1 MARTLEEVATDVADR
16 TVSRDMESEEW
27 QKGIA
32 ILGLLATG
40 EDRYVEAARDLVDR
54 SIETQTG
61 AGQFSYGSLDQK
73 PFQGWTDLEDFK
85 GLVDPAV
92 IGNGVLEFYER
103 TGDDRYLEAARRQYE
118 FLMDAP
124 RTEDGG
130 IPQYKGEIEL
140 WVDTIYELCPF
151 LARYAAVTD
160 DDEALDEAAHQIKV
174 QAKHLQDPH
183 TNLFRH
189 KWRETPD
196 TYPQGTYWSRGN
208 GWALA
213 GILDTL
219 DHLPADHDDRADL
232 NEIFRE
238 LAAAIVDLQDRSGY
252 WHNVLDDDQSP
263 LETSGTV
270 MFAYSFS
277 KGEEVGL
284 LSEEKYAIA
293 TQRAME
299 VAKGVVDDEGQVR
312 RVVGPPG
319 GPGAPFAVTSYGQG
333 WFLKAAH
340 QVLLEDADDRRS
352 ATYRSTYA
360 SGT

>member
-1 MARTLEEVATDVADR
+1 MVRTLEEVATDVADY

-40 EDRYVEAARDLVDR
+40 EDRYVDEARKLVGR

-92 IGNGVLEFYER
+92 IGNGVLHFYEQ
-103 TGDDRYLEAARRQYE
+103 TGEDWYLEAARRQYE

-130 IPQYKGEIEL
+130 IPQHKGEIEL
-140 WVDTIYELCPF
+140 WVDTMYELCPF
-151 LARYAAVTD
+151 LAYYGAVTNN
-160 DDEALDEAAHQIKV
+160 DEALDEAANQIKI

-183 TNLFRH
+183 TRLFRH

-196 TYPQGTYWSRGN
+196 SYPQGAYWSRGN

-219 DHLPADHDDRADL
+219 DHLPADHMDREEL
-232 NEIFRE
+232 NAIFRD
-238 LAAAIVDLQDRSGY
+238 LAAAVVDLQDRSGY
-252 WHNVLDDDQSP
+252 WHNVLDDEQSP

-270 MFAYSFS
+270 MFAYSFL
-277 KGEEVGL
+277 KGIERDL
-284 LSEEKYAIA
+284 LSEDKYSIA
-293 TQRAME
+293 AREGME
-299 VAKGVVDDEGQVR
+299 VCKGVVDDEGRVR

-319 GPGAPFAVTSYGQG
+319 GPGAPFSVTSYGQG

-340 QVLLEDADDRRS
+340 QAL
-352 ATYRSTYA
+352 
-360 SGT
+360 

>member
-1 MARTLEEVATDVADR
+1 MARTVSDLVTDVAQR
-16 TVSRDMESEEW
+16 TVQRDMESEEW

-40 EDRYVEAARDLVDR
+40 EDQFIEAAQELVDR
-54 SIETQTG
+54 SIETQTS

-73 PFQGWTDLEDFK
+73 PFQEWTDLEDFK

-92 IGNGVLEFYER
+92 IGNGVLAFYEQ
-103 TGDDRYLEAARRQYE
+103 TGEDYYLNAAHRQHE

-124 RTEDGG
+124 RTQDGG
-130 IPQYKGEIEL
+130 IPQHKGEIEL

-151 LARYAAVTD
+151 LARYGAAVD
-160 DDEALDEAAHQIKV
+160 NQEAFDEAAHQIKV
-174 QAKHLQDPH
+174 QAKHLQDPY

-219 DHLPADHDDRADL
+219 EYLPDDHPDRDEL
-232 NEIFRE
+232 NEIFQD
-238 LAAAIVDLQDRSGY
+238 LAVTIVDLQDASGY

-263 LETSGTV
+263 LETSGTL
-270 MFAYSFS
+270 MFAYAFT
-277 KGEEVGL
+277 KGTSVGL
-284 LSEEKYAIA
+284 LSEERYIA
-293 TQRAME
+293 H
-299 VAKGVVDDEGQVR
+299 
-312 RVVGPPG
+312 P
-319 GPGAPFAVTSYGQG
+319 
-333 WFLKAAH
+333 
-340 QVLLEDADDRRS
+340 DRP
-352 ATYRSTYA
+352 
-360 SGT
+360 